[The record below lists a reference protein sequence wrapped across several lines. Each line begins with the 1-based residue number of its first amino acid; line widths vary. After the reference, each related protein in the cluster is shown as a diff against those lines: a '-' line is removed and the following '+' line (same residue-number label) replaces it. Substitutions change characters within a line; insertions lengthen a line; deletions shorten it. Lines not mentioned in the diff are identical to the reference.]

1 MKNYRIVALCLSLA
15 LFVGAIFPTGVSAAK
30 WVTVAENESRKIEV
44 DDDSLMLID
53 GKNRVQCFT
62 RTTSQ
67 GVTGMSTI
75 RVDIPSIAFAVGLTK
90 LYNESGEMISSTPGD
105 LTEYQPILPNSLGMQ
120 LFYFVQAYHDVMVY
134 PKPTR

>member
-1 MKNYRIVALCLSLA
+1 MKNIMLLVLSLV
-15 LFVGAIFPTGVSAAK
+15 LCTGAIFPTSVSAAK

-44 DDDSLMLID
+44 DDDSLTLID

-75 RVDIPSIAFAVGLTK
+75 RVDIPGVAFAVGLTK

-105 LTEYQPILPNSLGMQ
+105 LAEYQPILPNSLGMQ
-120 LFYFVQAYHDVMVY
+120 LFYFVQAYHDVTVY